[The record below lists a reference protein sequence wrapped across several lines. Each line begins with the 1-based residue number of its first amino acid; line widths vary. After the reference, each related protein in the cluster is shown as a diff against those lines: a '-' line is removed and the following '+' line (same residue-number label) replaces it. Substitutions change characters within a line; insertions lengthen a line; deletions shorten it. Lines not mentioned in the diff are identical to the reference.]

1 MLLGRRII
9 LANVMDEDE
18 QTGLIRHDPQ
28 QLARVLL
35 RWYGRVQGLFGGNE
49 QRSEGSKNWRGEGAR
64 SKR

>member
-1 MLLGRRII
+1 RAHIRYAQENSNPVPLDRDVVVRMGRRIV

-35 RWYGRVQGLFGGNE
+35 RWYSRVEGL
-49 QRSEGSKNWRGEGAR
+49 
-64 SKR
+64 